1 MLVQGYLNIGQTRVV
16 MYTFFSYHYYIS
28 LMKLSLLYYL
38 QNENISNTL
47 LVINISNTIILLCK
61 YVLWHFPTVFLNRNN
76 KYIRT
81 SPKLLKNTCQII
93 DYTKCPNL
101 IGNYFFFPFSTTSNQ
116 PTAQP
121 STHRC
126 CCLASHRSLLAVW
139 ADEHGRAPATMD
151 RGGIQRYPGQGTI
164 INQVR
169 GGLGGMRRDLST
181 TYLGS

>member
-101 IGNYFFFPFSTTSNQ
+101 IGNYFFFLSLPPPISPPPSRP
-116 PTAQP
+116 PTAAAAQ
-121 STHRC
+121 
-126 CCLASHRSLLAVW
+126 LAVE
-139 ADEHGRAPATMD
+139 ASQLSGRTSMAECRQLWTEAASRGTPA
-151 RGGIQRYPGQGTI
+151 RAQ
-164 INQVR
+164 
-169 GGLGGMRRDLST
+169 
-181 TYLGS
+181 